1 MQQEVKLFELFSAG
15 ARFIRPL
22 SVESTSNVTF
32 NVGLVVKSPWL
43 FQIDAQSLLSKQLET

>member
-15 ARFIRPL
+15 ARFTRPL